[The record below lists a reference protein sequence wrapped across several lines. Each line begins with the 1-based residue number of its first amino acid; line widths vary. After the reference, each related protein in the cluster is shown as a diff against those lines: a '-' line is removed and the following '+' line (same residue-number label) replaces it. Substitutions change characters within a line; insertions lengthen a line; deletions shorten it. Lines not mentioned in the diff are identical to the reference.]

1 MAQAL
6 YFMRTGGRAVEDWRP
21 LPRGSFFRSARL
33 DCALSLLPDAMVR
46 EEEHGKL
53 LALPYSENTPFPLP
67 ELFCLARI
75 GTAGGRR
82 CVIYRVDEKN
92 SPIL

>member
-1 MAQAL
+1 M
-6 YFMRTGGRAVEDWRP
+6 GDWKA

-33 DCALSLLPDAMVR
+33 DCALALLSDAMVR
-46 EEEHGKL
+46 EEKSGKL
-53 LALPYSENTPFPLP
+53 LVLPYSESAPFPLP

-75 GTAGGRR
+75 GTVDGRK
-82 CVIYRVDEKN
+82 CVIYRVNEKN

>member
-6 YFMRTGGRAVEDWRP
+6 YFIRTGGSAVGDWKA

-33 DCALSLLPDAMVR
+33 DCALSMLPNAMMR
-46 EEEHGKL
+46 EEERGKL
-53 LALPYSENTPFPLP
+53 LALPYSENAPFPLP

-75 GTAGGRR
+75 ETVGGRK
-82 CVIYRVDEKN
+82 CVVYRVDEKN

>member
-1 MAQAL
+1 MVGDWKAL
-6 YFMRTGGRAVEDWRP
+6 S
-21 LPRGSFFRSARL
+21 RGSFFRSARL
-33 DCALSLLPDAMVR
+33 DCALSLLSGAMVR
-46 EEEHGKL
+46 EEESGKL
-53 LALPYSENTPFPLP
+53 LALPYSENAPFPLP

-75 GTAGGRR
+75 GTVGGRK

>member
-1 MAQAL
+1 MGNWKA
-6 YFMRTGGRAVEDWRP
+6 

-33 DCALSLLPDAMVR
+33 DCALALLSDAMVR
-46 EEEHGKL
+46 EEKSGKL
-53 LALPYSENTPFPLP
+53 LALPYSESAPFPLA

-75 GTAGGRR
+75 GTVDGRK
-82 CVIYRVDEKN
+82 CVIYRVNEKN

>member
-1 MAQAL
+1 M
-6 YFMRTGGRAVEDWRP
+6 GDWKA

-33 DCALSLLPDAMVR
+33 DCALSQLDCAMVR
-46 EEEHGKL
+46 ATEDGRL
-53 LALPYSENTPFPLP
+53 LALPYSESAPFPLP

-75 GTAGGRR
+75 GTVGGRK

>member
-1 MAQAL
+1 MDVWRAL
-6 YFMRTGGRAVEDWRP
+6 PEGP
-21 LPRGSFFRSARL
+21 LFRSARL
-33 DCALSLLPDAMVR
+33 DCALSLLSGAMVR
-46 EEEHGKL
+46 EEKHGKL
-53 LALPYSENTPFPLP
+53 LALPYSENAPFPLA

-75 GTAGGRR
+75 GTVGGRK

>member
-1 MAQAL
+1 M
-6 YFMRTGGRAVEDWRP
+6 GDWKA

-33 DCALSLLPDAMVR
+33 DCALSLLSGAMVH
-46 EEEHGKL
+46 EEKNGKL
-53 LALPYSENTPFPLP
+53 LALPYSESAPFPLA

-75 GTAGGRR
+75 GTVGGRK
-82 CVIYRVDEKN
+82 CVIYRVNEKN

>member
-1 MAQAL
+1 M
-6 YFMRTGGRAVEDWRP
+6 EEWRP
-21 LPRGSFFRSARL
+21 LLHGSFFRSARL
-33 DCALSLLPDAMVR
+33 DCALSLLSGAMVR
-46 EEEHGKL
+46 EEKHGKL
-53 LALPYSENTPFPLP
+53 LALPYSESAPFPLP

-75 GTAGGRR
+75 GTVGGRK

>member
-1 MAQAL
+1 MDVWRAL
-6 YFMRTGGRAVEDWRP
+6 PEGP
-21 LPRGSFFRSARL
+21 LFRSARL
-33 DCALSLLPDAMVR
+33 DCALTRLSSALVCER
-46 EEEHGKL
+46 ERETL
-53 LALPYSENTPFPLP
+53 LALPYDEGAPFPLP

-75 GTAGGRR
+75 GTVGGRK

>member
-1 MAQAL
+1 MP
-6 YFMRTGGRAVEDWRP
+6 TGGESGGGLESIA
-21 LPRGSFFRSARL
+21 ARL
-33 DCALSLLPDAMVR
+33 VFPFGAARLCTLTVIRRDGTR
-46 EEEHGKL
+46 GKL
-53 LALPYSENTPFPLP
+53 LALPYSENAPFPLA

-75 GTAGGRR
+75 GTVGGRK

>member
-1 MAQAL
+1 VVGDWKAL
-6 YFMRTGGRAVEDWRP
+6 S
-21 LPRGSFFRSARL
+21 RGSFFRSARL
-33 DCALSLLPDAMVR
+33 DCALSLLSGAMVR
-46 EEEHGKL
+46 EEKRGKL
-53 LALPYSENTPFPLP
+53 LALPYSENAPFPLA

-75 GTAGGRR
+75 GTVGGRK

>member
-1 MAQAL
+1 M
-6 YFMRTGGRAVEDWRP
+6 GDWKA

-33 DCALSLLPDAMVR
+33 DCALSLLSGAMVC
-46 EEEHGKL
+46 EEKRGKL
-53 LALPYSENTPFPLP
+53 LALPYSESAPFPLP

-75 GTAGGRR
+75 GTVGGRK
-82 CVIYRVDEKN
+82 CVIYRVNEKN

>member
-1 MAQAL
+1 M
-6 YFMRTGGRAVEDWRP
+6 EDWRP

-46 EEEHGKL
+46 EEAHGKL
-53 LALPYSENTPFPLP
+53 LALPYSERAPFPLP

-75 GTAGGRR
+75 ETVGGRK
-82 CVIYRVDEKN
+82 CVVYRVDEKN

>member
-1 MAQAL
+1 MP
-6 YFMRTGGRAVEDWRP
+6 TGGESGGGLESIV
-21 LPRGSFFRSARL
+21 ARL
-33 DCALSLLPDAMVR
+33 VFPLGADCALSLLSGAMVR
-46 EEEHGKL
+46 EEESGKL
-53 LALPYSENTPFPLP
+53 LALPYSESAPFPLP

-75 GTAGGRR
+75 GTVGGRK